1 MPDTANPPPDS
12 NRPRVVLDDEQH
24 VITHDGPPG
33 PRVPNARPGQQFAP
47 TAHPSPAT
55 PPVRPL
61 GRVGAPRGDEA
72 TSEEFTFW
80 APDDQTVEKTQL
92 VRVETE
98 TGGTPLRLYGM
109 VAEVT
114 RRSRLADMLEES
126 DRYDNDPAE
135 QVPTDSGG
143 VTCARAR
150 TLGAEPNL
158 LVPPREEAPVFA
170 GEAADAAV
178 AYGMAAMAAPVT
190 VGLVRNGGDTTA
202 GPAKIDLDYL
212 LGSLGGH
219 CNVNGTAG
227 VATKSSFLTILLSQ
241 VLEGLAARTAAG
253 GPREQA
259 RAVILNVKGFDLFWL
274 DHWSTAFTEADTAM
288 WRQMGQSS
296 PRPLQP
302 TFHAPQAPGSEHN
315 AISTG
320 RDGVR
325 PYSWSLGD
333 VVSQNLLT
341 FLFGDADR
349 DDDNFALLLGD
360 LERVLVD
367 ERTAGDGAIT
377 RRLRADGPAADFQG
391 LLRWFEAGVN
401 NENPEGWH
409 MFAARGSHHPGTVRR
424 FHRRL
429 RRIVYERSGLFRLEA
444 TGSHPLDVTSL
455 DPGVPAVVD
464 IQSLADQHH
473 QRFVVAALLNQAV
486 DEQTGPKAIPGMHYL
501 VVLDELNRFAPRNH
515 SDPITRLVETVAAEL
530 RSRGVILLGAQQQAT
545 LVSTRVVGNSTIRV
559 VGRTGAPELR
569 ADTASFLP
577 TGLHSFVETMGGG
590 DKVVNM
596 PTFRQPLMVRVPR
609 PPWAM
614 RKAEATN
621 RPPAFLGPDAT
632 PTPTSGPRRVR
643 PRHPDELR

>member
-1 MPDTANPPPDS
+1 
-12 NRPRVVLDDEQH
+12 VL
-24 VITHDGPPG
+24 I
-33 PRVPNARPGQQFAP
+33 A
-47 TAHPSPAT
+47 
-55 PPVRPL
+55 
-61 GRVGAPRGDEA
+61 
-72 TSEEFTFW
+72 
-80 APDDQTVEKTQL
+80 
-92 VRVETE
+92 
-98 TGGTPLRLYGM
+98 
-109 VAEVT
+109 
-114 RRSRLADMLEES
+114 
-126 DRYDNDPAE
+126 
-135 QVPTDSGG
+135 
-143 VTCARAR
+143 
-150 TLGAEPNL
+150 
-158 LVPPREEAPVFA
+158 
-170 GEAADAAV
+170 
-178 AYGMAAMAAPVT
+178 
-190 VGLVRNGGDTTA
+190 
-202 GPAKIDLDYL
+202 
-212 LGSLGGH
+212 
-219 CNVNGTAG
+219 
-227 VATKSSFLTILLSQ
+227 
-241 VLEGLAARTAAG
+241 
-253 GPREQA
+253 
-259 RAVILNVKGFDLFWL
+259 
-274 DHWSTAFTEADTAM
+274 
-288 WRQMGQSS
+288 
-296 PRPLQP
+296 
-302 TFHAPQAPGSEHN
+302 
-315 AISTG
+315 
-320 RDGVR
+320 
-325 PYSWSLGD
+325 
-333 VVSQNLLT
+333 

-367 ERTAGDGAIT
+367 ERTTGDGTIT

-401 NENPEGWH
+401 NEDPEGWH

-429 RRIVYERSGLFRLEA
+429 RRIVYERSGIFRLEA

-455 DPGVPAVVD
+455 DPGVPAVID

-577 TGLHSFVETMGGG
+577 AGLHSFVESMGGG

-621 RPPAFLGPDAT
+621 RPPTFLGPDAA

>member
-1 MPDTANPPPDS
+1 MSKPTNPPPHP
-12 NRPRVVLDDEQH
+12 NRPQVVLDDEQ
-24 VITHDGPPG
+24 PAPG
-33 PRVPNARPGQQFAP
+33 PARAADAAGTTSTAQHAAP
-47 TAHPSPAT
+47 TGRSGGGAPA
-55 PPVRPL
+55 VRPL
-61 GRVGAPRGDEA
+61 GRVGAPRGEEA

-92 VRVETE
+92 IRVETE
-98 TGGTPLRLYGM
+98 AGSTPLRLYGL

-135 QVPTDSGG
+135 QVSLDSGG
-143 VTCARAR
+143 VTCARVR

-170 GEAADAAV
+170 GEAADAWG

-190 VGLVRNGGDTTA
+190 IGLVRNGGDATA
-202 GPAKIDLDYL
+202 GPARIDLDYL

-219 CNVNGTAG
+219 CNANGTAG
-227 VATKSSFLTILLSQ
+227 VGTKSSFLTILLSQ
-241 VLEGLAARTAAG
+241 VLDALAARAAAG
-253 GPREQA
+253 GPRDQA

-274 DHWSTAFTEADTAM
+274 DRWSTAFTAADAAM
-288 WRQMGQSS
+288 WRQMGQPS
-296 PRPLQP
+296 PRPLRP

-315 AISTG
+315 PISTG

-333 VVSQNLLT
+333 IVAQNLLA

-360 LERVLVD
+360 LERILVD
-367 ERTAGDGAIT
+367 ERTAADGTIT
-377 RRLRADGPAADFQG
+377 RRLRDGGPAADFHG

-401 NENPEGWH
+401 NEDPHGW
-409 MFAARGSHHPGTVRR
+409 AALTARGSHHPGTIRR

-429 RRIVYERSGLFRLEA
+429 RRIVYERSGIFRLEA
-444 TGSHPLDVTSL
+444 TGSHPLDVTSF

-486 DEQTGPKAIPGMHYL
+486 DEQTGPKAISGMHYL
-501 VVLDELNRFAPRNH
+501 FVIDELNRFAPRGH
-515 SDPITRLVETVAAEL
+515 SDPITRLVEMVAAEL

-545 LVSTRVVGNSTIRV
+545 LVSTRVVGNAAIRV
-559 VGRTGAPELR
+559 VGRTGGPELR

-577 TGLHSFVETMGGG
+577 ASLHSFVETMGGG
-590 DKVVNM
+590 DKVVNQ

-614 RKAEATN
+614 RKAEATDH
-621 RPPAFLGPDAT
+621 PPTFLGPVA
-632 PTPTSGPRRVR
+632 PPASTSGPRRVR

>member
-1 MPDTANPPPDS
+1 MSNPTSPPPDP
-12 NRPRVVLDDEQH
+12 NRPQVVLDDEPPM
-24 VITHDGPPG
+24 ITRDGPVREQTAP
-33 PRVPNARPGQQFAP
+33 ATQP
-47 TAHPSPAT
+47 TAPA

-80 APDDQTVEKTQL
+80 APDDQRVEKTQL

-98 TGGTPLRLYGM
+98 SGGTPLRLYGL
-109 VAEVT
+109 VAEVI
-114 RRSRLADMLEES
+114 RRSRLANMLEES

-143 VTCARAR
+143 VTCARAQ

-170 GEAADAAV
+170 GEAADAAA
-178 AYGMAAMAAPVT
+178 AYGMAGMAAPVT
-190 VGLVRNGGDTTA
+190 VGLVRNGGDMTA
-202 GPAKIDLDYL
+202 GQAKIDLDYL

-241 VLEGLAARTAAG
+241 VLEVLAARTAAG
-253 GPREQA
+253 GPRDQA

-274 DHWSTAFTEADTAM
+274 DHWSMAFTEADAAM
-288 WRQMGQSS
+288 WRQMGQPS
-296 PRPLQP
+296 PRPMRP

-320 RDGVR
+320 RDGVQ
-325 PYSWSLGD
+325 PYSWSLAD
-333 VVSQNLLT
+333 VVAQNLLA
-341 FLFGDADR
+341 FLFGDTDR

-360 LERVLVD
+360 LERVLVH
-367 ERTAGDGAIT
+367 ERTGADGAIT

-401 NENPEGWH
+401 GEDPDGWH
-409 MFAARGSHHPGTVRR
+409 LLAARGSHHPGTIRR

-429 RRIVYERSGLFRLEA
+429 RRIVYERSGIFRLEA
-444 TGSHPLDVTSL
+444 TGSHPLDVTSFG
-455 DPGVPAVVD
+455 PGTPAVVD
-464 IQSLADQHH
+464 IQSLIDAHH

-486 DEQTGPKAIPGMHYL
+486 DEQTGPKAISGMHYL
-501 VVLDELNRFAPRNH
+501 VVLDELNRFAPRGH
-515 SDPITRLVETVAAEL
+515 SDPITQLIETIAGEL

-545 LVSTRVVGNSTIRV
+545 LVSTRVVDNASIRV
-559 VGRTGAPELR
+559 FGRTGGQELR
-569 ADTASFLP
+569 ADTASFLSA
-577 TGLHSFVETMGGG
+577 GLRGFVETMGGG

-614 RKAEATN
+614 RRAEATD
-621 RPPAFLGPDAT
+621 RPPSFLGPEAA
-632 PTPTSGPRRVR
+632 PTPTAGPRRVR

>member
-1 MPDTANPPPDS
+1 MSNTASPPPDP
-12 NRPRVVLDDEQH
+12 NRPQVVLDDE
-24 VITHDGPPG
+24 PPASTRERLMD
-33 PRVPNARPGQQFAP
+33 PSAANAQPVQRPAP
-47 TAHPSPAT
+47 AVHASAAAPAL
-55 PPVRPL
+55 RPL

-98 TGGTPLRLYGM
+98 AGGTPLRLYGL

-114 RRSRLADMLEES
+114 RRSRLANMLEES
-126 DRYDNDPAE
+126 DRYDNDPTE

-158 LVPPREEAPVFA
+158 LVPPREEALVYA
-170 GEAADAAV
+170 GEAADAAA

-190 VGLVRNGGDTTA
+190 VGLVRNGGDQTA
-202 GPAKIDLDYL
+202 GPARIDLDYL

-241 VLEGLAARTAAG
+241 VLDELAARTAAG
-253 GPREQA
+253 GSREQA

-274 DHWSTAFTEADTAM
+274 DHWSTAFTEADAAL
-288 WRQMGQSS
+288 WRHMGRPS

-302 TFHAPQAPGSEHN
+302 TFHAPQAPGSEDN
-315 AISTG
+315 PISTG
-320 RDGVR
+320 RDAVR

-333 VVSQNLLT
+333 IVERNLLA

-349 DDDNFALLLGD
+349 DDDNFGLLLGD

-367 ERTAGDGAIT
+367 ERTAGDGTIR
-377 RRLRADGPAADFQG
+377 RRLRADGPAADFRS
-391 LLRWFEAGVN
+391 LLRWFEAGIN
-401 NENPEGWH
+401 GEDADGWDR
-409 MFAARGSHHPGTVRR
+409 FAARGSHHPGTMRR

-429 RRIVYERSGLFRLEA
+429 RRIVYERSGIFRLEA
-444 TGSHPLDVTSL
+444 TGSHPLDVTGF

-464 IQSLADQHH
+464 IQSLVDPHH

-486 DEQTGPKAIPGMHYL
+486 DEQTGPKAIPGMHYMI
-501 VVLDELNRFAPRNH
+501 VLDELNRFAPRGH
-515 SDPITRLVETVAAEL
+515 SDPITRLIETVAGEL

-545 LVSTRVVGNSTIRV
+545 LVSTRVVDNASIRV
-559 VGRTGAPELR
+559 FGRTSGQELR

-577 TGLHSFVETMGGG
+577 AGLRSFVETMGGG
-590 DKVVNM
+590 DKVVSM
-596 PTFRQPLMVRVPR
+596 PTFRQPLMLRVPR

-614 RKAEATN
+614 RKAEATT
-621 RPPAFLGPDAT
+621 RPPEFLGPDAT
-632 PTPTSGPRRVR
+632 PTPNSGPRRVR